1 MIVLGQRNR
10 SGKKNGD
17 ETGPFITMQKQKF
30 TS

>member
-17 ETGPFITMQKQKF
+17 ETEPFITMHTQKF